1 MFTGIVER
9 MGTVASVEPRDGGLR
24 LAIAAPGWTDTA
36 PGDSIA
42 VNGCCLTVVDCS
54 RAGFA
59 FDVVPESVRRT
70 VLGGLAPGDPVNL
83 ERPVRLDHR
92 LGGHLVQGHV
102 DGIGTVLEVVP
113 EGEGRRIAIEVPE
126 PIAKFVAEKGSIA
139 IDGASLTVAACSG
152 RRCEV
157 AYIPHTLEVTVAG
170 RYAPGTHV
178 NVEADLMARYA
189 ARLVETAGEDR

>member
-9 MGTVASVEPRDGGLR
+9 MGTVAAVAPRDGGLR
-24 LAIAAPGWTDTA
+24 LALEAPGWTDTA

-42 VNGCCLTVVDCS
+42 VNGCCLTVVDCN

-70 VLGGLAPGDPVNL
+70 VLGELAPGDRVNL

-102 DGIGTVLEVVP
+102 DGIGTVVEVAP

-126 PIAKFVAEKGSIA
+126 SIARFVAEKGSIA
-139 IDGASLTVAACSG
+139 IDGASLTVAACAG

-189 ARLVETAGEDR
+189 ARLLETAREER